1 MNSNS
6 EYVCVN
12 CLGDAARCKYR
23 IQKIFEDLA
32 RKHREG
38 YDHLRLSFLKGV
50 EAAAKVYEVLGMVK
64 EADFNPDYNQW
75 GEKPRV
81 NSLKKSLEQE
91 LNKIRKILN
100 QPEETWVDKV
110 V

>member
-1 MNSNS
+1 MDVNS

-12 CLGDAARCKYR
+12 CLRDAARCKCR

-32 RKHREG
+32 RKHGEG

-64 EADFNPDYNQW
+64 EADFNPEYNQW

-81 NSLKKSLEQE
+81 LSLEKDLQKE
-91 LNKIRKILN
+91 LNKILKELN
-100 QPEETWVDKV
+100 QPEETWVDR
-110 V
+110 